1 MSVLPPLPERIARV
15 ASAEFPPQPQDSPSI
30 GWAILGAGGIARKFT
45 KDVKLAGSVVVAVGS
60 RTADKAEAFAAENDV
75 PFYGTYKDVLSRDD
89 VDAVYVATTH
99 NFHLEAVLEAIAA
112 GKVRLAAAAQAA
124 PLALL
129 IMKFCVDGRRPT
141 SKNTYD
147 VPKKVWFDEEEK
159 RSDYLSKA

>member
-112 GKVRLAAAAQAA
+112 GNRCLSRSQSCATA
-124 PLALL
+124 PNSGV
-129 IMKFCVDGRRPT
+129 CVLQPRKQTCWSWRRCGHDSCHITP
-141 SKNTYD
+141 
-147 VPKKVWFDEEEK
+147 
-159 RSDYLSKA
+159 